1 MNVPSSLLFVIV
13 MTIVFIFL
21 YFLIKMRYDSR
32 ILKGNLIIVPDEET
46 GKDMI
51 FLELENDSKN
61 IKNGDYVTL
70 LAKRK

>member
-13 MTIVFIFL
+13 MAIVFIFL
-21 YFLIKMRYDSR
+21 YFLIKMRYNSR

-70 LAKRK
+70 VAKRK